1 MTKDTFRCPRCL
13 PDVVLIVCGVLA
25 VAAVMGG
32 IVNASVAKLNWQAV
46 SGATMEITSEVI
58 SIAAPARLGGV
69 RAAGISQAFEVVRKR
84 GMVSFEAR
92 GEGNIGLA
100 VWGRGG
106 VASYGPTVALTDQWQ
121 TIEFDYYFEGIESI
135 SIYSESGYA
144 SRFQLRDFRITAGVQ
159 PELSDLE
166 IKGISF
172 EAEDYPA
179 VNGKITQVADASGGA
194 AMWGKRWYVVT
205 RVPAPLTSRPLYYF
219 LRVKSSTDKEIT
231 ASLRN
236 GHQRVAQAETRDA
249 DTWRWLRIGPVDA
262 AAVYPAVE
270 IQYGTDPETEILLDR
285 VVISTNPHPEDLD
298 EEVKP
303 VSMAVS
309 GRVRVGRGDE
319 ATPQNSIA
327 VGPFMLNQTSKP
339 AGEQTIVRFAYNDT
353 HLFVTFR
360 CWESAL
366 NPVENRLHEFKSEVT
381 ADDDT
386 DIYDDDCVLLLVKP
400 DSEGDTAYDFV
411 ANAAGALLDA
421 QCTAPDYWGSRRFE
435 WDSNA
440 TVTSSRDEEGWTLR
454 MAIPF
459 ESLGFRPEPG
469 ARLYVMAGRMQAAR
483 QEASSWQVLS
493 RGFHENTFGE
503 LILDEEV
510 PALSVTDL
518 PAFTPGT
525 NRLAFNMPVAI
536 EISIR
541 HGDELRRHFHVGTEM
556 QFLLPEGELD
566 FRFTAGRPGDL
577 ALYYESPFR
586 RVHASAMSLVF
597 DDGRE
602 VILNGARVSSEAPL
616 NWGVNTLKADGGEFR
631 VGDFTFAHP
640 GGEMVL
646 LAGHTQ
652 IWPNWEEAGGVT
664 VSRGGLQQLLV
675 RPLGV
680 PGHLLRDYTLYFELP
695 SDYTVEGASGY
706 YGVWPLKVET
716 AGETVRHGKKY
727 VRHAVRFEAGVP
739 HDPAF
744 SEPLHRHVAFVF
756 RAPLEADAG
765 DPVYYY
771 CGSERSKVV
780 EIPQRLQVKLLP
792 PLDGRQ
798 PERLIVQL
806 WTGWLTSMDDK
817 DLLAKYHL
825 EFEKMGINECPE
837 STNPNVRSF
846 VIINFETWN
855 FDLRP
860 YISAHIRDRLVDLA
874 GQRSGAYVC
883 TTAMLEGAAFD
894 EYLHKH
900 MPEWYERRGRPE
912 HVNWDYE
919 SEVTTSYIS
928 CFCPRCLERFREF
941 AGLDTLP
948 ERTEIRE
955 RYLAEWIRFM
965 NMRMAELAGKLRS
978 ALKACNENVRF
989 SVYSGYQSE
998 THKRVYGV
1006 DWSLLADKIDLG
1018 MAGYGRPIDELNA
1031 TRAALGNTPLVLGHI
1046 AYPYDVKQ
1054 RTAPTCLSAASL
1066 LRRAADS
1073 TGGILIYSMETLDAR
1088 TFDSIAAVSGIMAE
1102 YEEFFLTGGRRGD
1115 EMPLPGWDRDDYEIL
1130 VDPSGSRLLLLMN
1143 TGKTVRKYGEH
1154 EIPAD
1159 GVLAIRLP

>member
-1 MTKDTFRCPRCL
+1 MTKDAFRCPRCL
-13 PDVVLIVCGVLA
+13 PDVVLIVCSVL
-25 VAAVMGG
+25 VTVAVMGG
-32 IVNASVAKLNWQAV
+32 FVGASVSKLNWQAI
-46 SGATMEITSEVI
+46 SGAAMEIAGEVI
-58 SIAAPARLGGV
+58 SITAPARLAGA
-69 RAAGISQAFEVVRKR
+69 RAAGIAQAFEVVRKR
-84 GMVSFEAR
+84 GIVSFEAR
-92 GEGNIGLA
+92 GEGNVGMA

-106 VASYGPTVALTDQWQ
+106 IASYGPTVALTDQWQ
-121 TIEFDYYFEGIESI
+121 TIQFDYYFEGIESI

-144 SRFQLRDFRITAGVQ
+144 TKFHLRNFQIISGVQ
-159 PELSDLE
+159 PELYDRE
-166 IKGISF
+166 IEGVSF

-179 VNGKITQVADASGGA
+179 VNGRITKVADASGGA

-205 RVPAPLTSRPLYYF
+205 RLPAPMTSRPLYYF

-236 GHQRVAQAETRDA
+236 GYQRVAQGETRDA
-249 DTWRWLRIGPVDA
+249 DEWKWLRIGPVDA

-285 VVISTNPHPEDLD
+285 VVITTNPHPQDLD

-303 VSMAVS
+303 LSIAVS
-309 GRVRVGRGDE
+309 GRVRIGRGDE
-319 ATPQNSIA
+319 ATPENSIA
-327 VGPFMLNQTSKP
+327 VGPFMLNQTSKL
-339 AGEQTIVRFAYNDT
+339 ASEQTVVRFAYNDT

-366 NPVENRLHEFKSEVT
+366 NPVENRLHEFKSQVT

-386 DIYDDDCVLLLVKP
+386 NIYNDDCVLLLIKP
-400 DSEGDTAYDFV
+400 DPEADAAYDFV
-411 ANAAGALLDA
+411 ANATGALLDA
-421 QCTAPDYWGSRRFE
+421 RSTAPDYWGSRNFE
-435 WDSNA
+435 WNSGA
-440 TVTSSRDEEGWTLR
+440 KVTTSRDEQGWTVSL
-454 MAIPF
+454 AIPF
-459 ESLGFRPEPG
+459 ESLGFSPEPG

-483 QEASSWQVLS
+483 KEASSWQVLS

-503 LILDEEV
+503 LIFDEGV
-510 PALSVTDL
+510 PALAVTEL

-525 NRLAFNMPVAI
+525 NRLAFNQPVAV
-536 EISIR
+536 EINTR
-541 HGDELRRHFHVGTEM
+541 QGNELRRQFYVGTEA
-556 QFLLPEGELD
+556 QFVVPEGELD
-566 FRFTAGRPGDL
+566 FQFRAARPGDL

-586 RVHASAMSLVF
+586 KVHASAMALVF
-597 DDGRE
+597 EPGRD
-602 VILNGARVSSEAPL
+602 VILNGVRVSSGAPL
-616 NWGVNTLKADGGEFR
+616 NWGVNTLRADGGEFR
-631 VGDFTFAHP
+631 VGDFTFRHP
-640 GGEMVL
+640 GGDMIL

-680 PGHLLRDYTLYFELP
+680 PGHMLRDYTLYFELP
-695 SDYTVEGASGY
+695 ADYTVEGASGY
-706 YGVWPLKVET
+706 YGTWPLKVET
-716 AGETVRHGKKY
+716 DGEVVRHGKKY

-744 SEPLHRHVAFVF
+744 SEPLYRHVAFVF
-756 RAPLEADAG
+756 RAPLEAEVG
-765 DPVYYY
+765 DPIYYY

-780 EIPQRLQVKLLP
+780 EIPQKLQVRLLP

-817 DLLAKYHL
+817 ELLAKYHL
-825 EFEKMGINECPE
+825 EFEKMGVNECPE
-837 STNPNVRSF
+837 SSNPNVRSF
-846 VIINFETWN
+846 VLINFETWN

-860 YISAHIRDRLVDLA
+860 YISSNIRDRLVDLS
-874 GQRSGAYVC
+874 GQRSGTYVC
-883 TTAMLEGAAFD
+883 TTAMLERAAFD
-894 EYLHKH
+894 EYLRKQ
-900 MPEWYERRGRPE
+900 MPEWYERRGRPD

-919 SEVTTSYIS
+919 SEVTKSYIS
-928 CFCPRCLERFREF
+928 CFCPLCLERFRAF
-941 AGLDTLP
+941 AGLDSVP
-948 ERTEIRE
+948 ERSEIPS
-955 RYLAEWIRFM
+955 RYMAEWTRFM

-1006 DWSLLADKIDLG
+1006 DWSLLADKIDVA

-1031 TRAALGNTPLVLGHI
+1031 TRTALGKTPLVLGHI

-1054 RTAPTCLSAASL
+1054 RTAPTYLSAATL

-1073 TGGILIYSMETLDAR
+1073 TGGILMYSLETLDSR
-1088 TFDSIAAVSGIMAE
+1088 TFNSVAAVSKIMAE
-1102 YEEFFLTGGRRGD
+1102 YEEFFLTGDRRGD
-1115 EMPLPGWDRDDYEIL
+1115 EMSVPGWERDDYEVL
-1130 VDPSGSRLLLLMN
+1130 VDPSGNRLLLLMN
-1143 TGKTVRKYGEH
+1143 TGKTVRKYGDH
-1154 EIPAD
+1154 EIPPD
-1159 GVLAIRLP
+1159 GALAIRL